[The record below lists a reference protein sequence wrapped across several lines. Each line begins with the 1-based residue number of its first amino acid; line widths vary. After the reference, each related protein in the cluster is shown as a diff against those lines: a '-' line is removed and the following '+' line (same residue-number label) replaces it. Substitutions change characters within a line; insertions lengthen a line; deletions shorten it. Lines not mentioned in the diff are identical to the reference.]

1 MKYSIIVVGA
11 GGTGSYF
18 LKEISRFLQGNR
30 TIEGLYVFD
39 GDVVERKNLARQ
51 SFMPEDVGRNKA
63 AVMAEALNDAFG
75 LSWRA
80 YDHYVSDADELVS
93 VASRKG
99 GYGEQVL
106 PILVCCA
113 DNHAV
118 RLIMEAAFKKLDNAA
133 YFDSANEFT
142 TGEVVY
148 AYRVGK
154 KTLGPPRTYYFPDV
168 KKGDL
173 RSREEMSCAEL
184 NSVEPQHI
192 FTNMLAGNLLCS
204 GVSNLL
210 SKTSRPGVCYFNA
223 ARMDCRFIPYVPE
236 KKPEKKPAERRG
248 RGRIKKTE
256 S

>member
-18 LKEISRFLQGNR
+18 LKEISRFLQDNR

-51 SFMPEDVGRNKA
+51 SFMTEDVGRNKA
-63 AVMAEALNDAFG
+63 VVMAEALNEAFG

-80 YDHYVSDADELVS
+80 YPRYVNCSDELVS
-93 VASRKG
+93 VASRRG

-118 RLIMEAAFKKLDNAA
+118 RLIMEEAFKKLDNAA

-142 TGEVVY
+142 TGEVVF
-148 AYRVGK
+148 AYRVNK

-168 KKGDL
+168 KDGDL
-173 RSREEMSCAEL
+173 RGREEMSCTEL

-192 FTNMLAGNLLCS
+192 FTNMLAGNLLCTA
-204 GVSNLL
+204 VSNLL
-210 SKTSRPGVCYFNA
+210 NKKSTPGVCYFNA
-223 ARMDCRFIPYVPE
+223 QRMDCRFVPYVPAPSKE
-236 KKPEKKPAERRG
+236 NAAEGRKRG
-248 RGRIKKTE
+248 RKKKE
-256 S
+256 